1 MADAPHV
8 MITDAQFYPDLA
20 DALFEGAV
28 AELNAVGAT
37 FERFTVPGAF
47 ELPAALQMAIR
58 SMDFFTGRRRF
69 DGYIALGTVIR
80 GETSHYDYVC
90 SETSRALM
98 DLSVRYTERL
108 HQAGIETSA
117 GSVGDSYDNA
127 LAEAVNALYKAE
139 VIRCRGPWPGLEGGK
154 HATPEG
160 GEW

>member
-98 DLSVRYTERL
+98 DLSVRYTLALGFGLLTCENRE
-108 HQAGIETSA
+108 QAEDRA
-117 GSVGDSYDNA
+117 SVN
-127 LAEAVNALYKAE
+127 
-139 VIRCRGPWPGLEGGK
+139 GK
-154 HATPEG
+154 NKG
-160 GEW
+160 GEATRTCLRMIEVKRSFRLFPR